1 MAEALARVGGIFH
14 RGRIIFRALWAACR
28 DSAAMDWRAD
38 GILLT
43 VRRHGESSAILELFT
58 EEHGRHAGV
67 VRGGAS
73 RKMAPVLQVGAQLD
87 ATWRARLS
95 DHIGSYT
102 VEVRKGR
109 AAEAM
114 DDRIALAGLSSVCAL
129 LSFTLPERAAYP
141 GLYARSLAVL
151 DGLGA
156 ERWAEAYLGWEMALL
171 AEMGFGLDLSQ
182 CAASGVTQDL
192 AYISPRTGRAVSRAA
207 AGAWADKLLPLSPAL
222 DGMAT
227 CPADVIEGL
236 RVTGHF
242 LAHHLAPSLGVRPLP
257 AARQRLV
264 DALVRADQASG

>member
-1 MAEALARVGGIFH
+1 
-14 RGRIIFRALWAACR
+14 
-28 DSAAMDWRAD
+28 MDWRAD
-38 GILLT
+38 GILLN
-43 VRRHGESSAILELFT
+43 VRKHGESSAIVELFT
-58 EEHGRHAGV
+58 AEQGRHAGV
-67 VRGGAS
+67 IRGGAG

-95 DHIGSYT
+95 DHIGTYT

-114 DDRIALAGLSSVCAL
+114 GDRVALAGLSSVCAL
-129 LSFTLPERAAYP
+129 LSFALPERAAYP
-141 GLYARSLAVL
+141 ALYGRTLAVL

-171 AEMGFGLDLSQ
+171 AEMGFGLDLRE
-182 CAASGVTQDL
+182 CAVSGVTQDL

-207 AGAWADKLLPLSPAL
+207 AGEWAEKLLPMSPAL
-222 DGMAT
+222 EGMARGLD
-227 CPADVIEGL
+227 DVIAGL

-242 LAHHLAPSLGVRPLP
+242 LEKHLARSLGERPLP

-264 DALVRADQASG
+264 DALVRAAQASG